1 MPFRQS
7 NINSQS
13 SLWQLTHDST
23 ALMDSSSSRSALLA
37 LAFLV
42 LIWAYSW
49 VIMKQSLQYAA
60 PFDFVAIRYLGGAAV
75 LFAVLIARRE
85 SLRPPPLG
93 LTIAIGLCQ
102 TAGMQ
107 GLAQWALVS
116 GGAGH
121 VSLLIYTMPFW
132 VVLLAWQLLH
142 EPPSPRQWRGIAFAA
157 IGLFLILE
165 PWQGLGS
172 LHSAALAILG
182 GAAWALGTVLS
193 KRMFQ
198 IHAPSPIGFTTWQML
213 FGGLA
218 LGLVAVVAPS
228 SPIQWTP
235 EFIYELLYSVVLA
248 SSLAWI
254 LWLFVVR
261 NLPTAVAG
269 LSSMAVPVTV
279 VLMAWVLLHERPDG
293 AEAAGI
299 VMIVLGLL
307 TVSGT
312 GRYLARRL
320 RKDAKP

>member
-1 MPFRQS
+1 M
-7 NINSQS
+7 N
-13 SLWQLTHDST
+13 
-23 ALMDSSSSRSALLA
+23 SSSSRSALLA
-37 LAFLV
+37 LICLV

-49 VIMKQSLQYAA
+49 VIMKQALQYAA
-60 PFDFVAIRYLGGAAV
+60 PFDFVAMRYLGGAII
-75 LFAVLIARRE
+75 LFAVLIVRRE

-93 LTIAIGLCQ
+93 LTVTIGLCQ

-121 VSLLIYTMPFW
+121 VSLLVYTMPFW
-132 VVLLAWQLLH
+132 VVLFAWRLLR
-142 EPPSPRQWRGIAFAA
+142 EPPSPQQWRGITFAA
-157 IGLFLILE
+157 IGLILIME
-165 PWQGLGS
+165 PWQGMGS
-172 LHSAALAILG
+172 LHSTILAILG
-182 GAAWALGTVLS
+182 GAAWGLGTVLS

-198 IHAPSPIGFTTWQML
+198 VHAPSPLGFTTWQML

-218 LGLVAVVAPS
+218 LGLVALAVPS
-228 SPIQWTP
+228 PPIQWTP
-235 EFIYELLYSVVLA
+235 AFFYDLLYSVVMA

-279 VLMAWVLLHERPDG
+279 VLMAWALLNERPDG

-312 GRYLARRL
+312 GRYLAKRRH
-320 RKDAKP
+320 KGAKP